1 MDAKRAAKVL
11 RSRRAR
17 PCGNDIHYPGN
28 ADYEKGQSCGGDC
41 HGGIVVDEASVLGA
55 QALEAWAWVEREQA
69 VPEPL
74 GQHGWVISSY
84 NPKYLV
90 NGTGPTPLAA
100 VLDAMEKE
108 GKG

>member
-1 MDAKRAAKVL
+1 MDAKRAAEVL

-41 HGGIVVDEASVLGA
+41 HGGIVVDEASDLGV
-55 QALEAWAWVEREQA
+55 QALEAWAWVERTGHAPEGCGKEWQA
-69 VPEPL
+69 YGVN
-74 GQHGWVISSY
+74 SY
-84 NPKYLV
+84 
-90 NGTGPTPLAA
+90 GEGHTPLAA

>member
-1 MDAKRAAKVL
+1 MDAKRAAEVL

-55 QALEAWAWVEREQA
+55 QALEAWAWVEQMEA
-69 VPEPL
+69 PPERL
-74 GQHGWVISSY
+74 GDGWICSHYSPTRGY
-84 NPKYLV
+84 IA
-90 NGTGPTPLAA
+90 GTGMTPLLA

-108 GKG
+108 NG